1 MFDYSNTIIMFS
13 QEGLKNILSRVK
25 ESSQRVDT

>member
-1 MFDYSNTIIMFS
+1 MFDDSNTIMFS

-25 ESSQRVDT
+25 ESSQGVDT